1 MPQMTT
7 NSSQTI
13 KPGNLVVSMSEIL
26 GLLKTRLSQSEI
38 DDLIRLVISKRKL
51 EVRPGDVIEASL
63 MNQMLTELADLQTRV
78 AVLEGIEPGVGIPKI
93 VMVQPDGSIKMGEE
107 IRVIGFNLNPNQLTS
122 VTVGNSPVRS
132 FGAGS
137 HDRLLIFDIPP
148 ILGVPSGGATALLK
162 VTNKYGSD
170 ALSLWVLP
178 SEHTT
183 LSTTFFLTFPQVPSE
198 KLKANKSYEYRLG
211 IEAFTSMAET
221 YTITPTIDAVG
232 WKAEMK
238 DGATEIFIPK
248 SQPQS
253 SKQEVVVIVTTGA
266 SGKANLSLKIA
277 SKNFPSEWGESESLP
292 LEIDQLTPQPNTEIT
307 FTKPPNV
314 FPSSSYDKLN
324 DMVIVEPNKK
334 VTITVNAKLTTP
346 SVWYDIST
354 PVIED
359 GTSNLWIP
367 ILKTGAAFM
376 TTNPDELKQ
385 IKITLKLDNTGAN
398 EPTVTLK
405 FNVRRRNSSET
416 PAEFTQKVKPKTS

>member
-13 KPGNLVVSMSEIL
+13 QPGNLVVSMSEIL
-26 GLLKTRLSQSEI
+26 GLLKTRLSQTEI
-38 DDLIRLVISKRKL
+38 DELIRLVISKRKL

-63 MNQMLTELADLQTRV
+63 MNQVLTELADLQTRV

-107 IRVIGFNLNPNQLTS
+107 LKVIGFNLNPNQLTS

-137 HDRLLIFDIPP
+137 HDRLLIFDVPG
-148 ILGVPSGGATALLK
+148 ILGIPSGGATALLK
-162 VTNKYGSD
+162 VTNRYGSD
-170 ALSLWVLP
+170 TFSLWVLP
-178 SEHTT
+178 AEHTT
-183 LSTTFFLTFPQVPSE
+183 LSTTFFITFTQLPTE
-198 KLKANKSYEYRLG
+198 KLKANKSYEYRLS

-221 YTITPTIDAVG
+221 YTVTPNIDAAG

-238 DGATEIFIPK
+238 GGASEIFIPK

-253 SKQEVVVIVTTGA
+253 SKHEVVVTVTTGA

-277 SKNFPSEWGESESLP
+277 SKNFPSEWGESESLA
-292 LEIDQLTPQPNTEIT
+292 LEIDQLTPQPNTEIK

-314 FPSSSYDKLN
+314 FPSSSYDQLN
-324 DMVIVEPNKK
+324 DVVLVEPNKK
-334 VTITVNAKLTTP
+334 VTMTVNSTLTTP
-346 SVWYDIST
+346 NVWYDIST
-354 PVIED
+354 PVIEG
-359 GTSNLWIP
+359 GTANLWTP
-367 ILKTGAAFM
+367 TLKTGAAFM
-376 TTNPDELKQ
+376 TTNPNE
-385 IKITLKLDNTGAN
+385 IKPITIDVKLDSTGVN

-405 FNVRRRNSSET
+405 FDVRRRNSAET
-416 PAEFTQKVKPKTS
+416 PAEYTQKVKPKT